1 MRRTHVI
8 LLLAATVPLACG
20 GPSVDPATPFT
31 ELTYQEQGVPFIDAG
46 DLYGWMESGHEDD
59 VVFVD
64 NRNAFAFQQQ
74 RIEGARLIPTNDL
87 EASLGKLPVNKWA
100 VFYCT

>member
-46 DLYGWMESGHEDD
+46 DLYGWMEAGHEDE

-64 NRNAFAFQQQ
+64 NRNAFAFQEQ
-74 RIEGARLIPTNDL
+74 RVEGARLIPTNDL
-87 EASLGKLPVNKWA
+87 ETALGKLPVNKWA

>member
-1 MRRTHVI
+1 MKRPFPL
-8 LLLAATVPLACG
+8 LLLAAVVPLACG
-20 GPSVDPATPFT
+20 GPSVDPDTPFT
-31 ELTYQEQGVPFIDAG
+31 ELTYEERGVPFIDA
-46 DLYGWMESGHEDD
+46 DELHAWMEAGNADD

-74 RIEGARLIPTNDL
+74 RVEGARLIPTDEFPN
-87 EASLGKLPVNKWA
+87 ALGKLPVNKWA

>member
-1 MRRTHVI
+1 MRRLALPLIVAA
-8 LLLAATVPLACG
+8 LAAACG
-20 GPSVDPATPFT
+20 GPSVDPSASLSD
-31 ELTYQEQGVPFIDAG
+31 LTYRERGVPFVDAETLAAWMDAG
-46 DLYGWMESGHEDD
+46 HAED

-74 RIEGARLIPTNDL
+74 RVEGARLIPTEDI
-87 EASLGKLPVNKWA
+87 ATSMGKLPVNKWA